1 MSSLEV
7 GQMENHRNK
16 ITISLIILLTLTI
29 GASFSLPISVYAY
42 ELGNVHGNAID
53 ENNNAL
59 YGVKVTV
66 YSSSGILITSQY
78 TNENGLFRFALYT
91 GNWKISLEKDG
102 YANVERSFAVPSVP
116 YAGLTDDPVNDP
128 VNLETIVL
136 KKALRLSTS
145 VLTRVKNP
153 GDIVLLPFTISNIG
167 DQPEE
172 VNFLTQNSAGWA
184 TRILDQSGE
193 SKKARLTSGSMN
205 LNLEVTKPST
215 ASGNSTVS
223 LTVLGRTSS
232 TLNFTIIVQERR
244 GITLSSTFPDASSEI
259 GGSINYPLSITNTGE
274 MDEAVELMW
283 VIPTGWKIQFI
294 NAEKTD
300 VLSLFLK
307 AVQSEK
313 LTVKVTPSVDA
324 TIGVYNMTVSAVS
337 KGGELRASLDLTA
350 NLRET
355 TGEVEFIS
363 TFKEAT
369 LEAGKVLQVPIQI
382 WNKGDKDTLTLLE
395 VLSIPANWKAAFN
408 YEGIYVSQMLVGAS
422 EVISLKLEV
431 TPPSI
436 VDVGSNSVV
445 FAAKTEN
452 GVVLKQIDL
461 GVNIVGSY
469 KLGLELSTLYTTVN
483 TGSSTSFTV
492 KVTNTGQ
499 SPVTTL
505 SLNVVA
511 PDGWGVSVAPVQVTS
526 LASRDSYTFN
536 VVTQIPES
544 TVAGDYMITL
554 KAQSDQVSSG
564 ETQLRV
570 TASAST
576 SWGLIGVAM
585 VVIVIIAL
593 VVVFRKFSRR

>member
-1 MSSLEV
+1 
-7 GQMENHRNK
+7 MENHRNK

-91 GNWKISLEKDG
+91 GSWKISLEKDG
-102 YANVERSFAVPSVP
+102 YVKVEISFAVPSVP

-153 GDIVLLPFTISNIG
+153 GDIVLLPFTIGNIG
-167 DQPEE
+167 DQPEIVE
-172 VNFLTQNSAGWA
+172 FLTQNSAGWA

-193 SKKARLTSGSMN
+193 IKKVLLTSGSMN
-205 LNLEVTKPST
+205 LNLEVTIPST

-232 TLNFTIIVQERR
+232 TLNFTIIIEEITPSR
-244 GITLSSTFPDASSEI
+244 GIEMTSTFPYASSAI
-259 GGSINYPLSITNTGE
+259 GESIDYPLNIANTGE
-274 MDEAVELMW
+274 MDETMEL
-283 VIPTGWKIQFI
+283 VGIIPDGWAIRFTT
-294 NAEKTD
+294 AEKID
-300 VLSLFLK
+300 VLQIFLRSG
-307 AVQSEK
+307 QSEK
-313 LTVKVTPSVDA
+313 LTVEVTPSSNA
-324 TIGVYNMTVSAVS
+324 TIGVYTMSVKALSQGSELRTSLNLTVSL
-337 KGGELRASLDLTA
+337 KRATE
-350 NLRET
+350 NLEI
-355 TGEVEFIS
+355 VS
-363 TFKEAT
+363 TFREIT
-369 LEAGKVLQVPIQI
+369 VEAGKILQYPIKI
-382 WNKGDKDTLTLLE
+382 WNTGDKDIFTLLN
-395 VLSIPANWKAAFN
+395 VLSIPNNWKAAIKS
-408 YEGIYVSQMLVGAS
+408 GDIVVSQVLVEAGQTM
-422 EVISLKLEV
+422 SLILQV
-431 TPPSI
+431 TPPS
-436 VDVGSNSVV
+436 VVETGSYKITFDAV
-445 FAAKTEN
+445 TEN
-452 GVVLKQIDL
+452 GMVLKQIEL
-461 GVNIVGSY
+461 GANIVGSY

-511 PDGWGVSVAPVQVTS
+511 PDGWSVSVAPVQVTS
-526 LASRDSYTFN
+526 LASMDSYTFN

>member
-1 MSSLEV
+1 
-7 GQMENHRNK
+7 
-16 ITISLIILLTLTI
+16 
-29 GASFSLPISVYAY
+29 
-42 ELGNVHGNAID
+42 
-53 ENNNAL
+53 
-59 YGVKVTV
+59 
-66 YSSSGILITSQY
+66 
-78 TNENGLFRFALYT
+78 
-91 GNWKISLEKDG
+91 
-102 YANVERSFAVPSVP
+102 
-116 YAGLTDDPVNDP
+116 
-128 VNLETIVL
+128 
-136 KKALRLSTS
+136 
-145 VLTRVKNP
+145 
-153 GDIVLLPFTISNIG
+153 
-167 DQPEE
+167 
-172 VNFLTQNSAGWA
+172 
-184 TRILDQSGE
+184 
-193 SKKARLTSGSMN
+193 
-205 LNLEVTKPST
+205 
-215 ASGNSTVS
+215 
-223 LTVLGRTSS
+223 
-232 TLNFTIIVQERR
+232 
-244 GITLSSTFPDASSEI
+244 
-259 GGSINYPLSITNTGE
+259 
-274 MDEAVELMW
+274 MDEAVKLMW
-283 VIPTGWKIQFI
+283 VIPTGWTIQFI

-337 KGGELRASLDLTA
+337 KDGKLRASLDLTA

-355 TGEVEFIS
+355 TGEVEVIS

-382 WNKGDKDTLTLLE
+382 WNKGDKDTLTLLQ

-408 YEGIYVSQMLVGAS
+408 YEDVYVSQILVEAS
-422 EVISLKLEV
+422 EAISLKLEV

-436 VDVGSNSVV
+436 VDVGSYSVV

-452 GVVLKQIDL
+452 GVVLQIDL

-511 PDGWGVSVAPVQVTS
+511 PDGWGVSVTPMQVTS

>member
-1 MSSLEV
+1 MSSFEV
-7 GQMENHRNK
+7 GQMENYRNK
-16 ITISLIILLTLTI
+16 ITISLIILLTLTV
-29 GASFSLPISVYAY
+29 GASFRLPISVYAY
-42 ELGNVHGNAID
+42 QQGNVHGNVID

-78 TNENGLFRFALYT
+78 TNENGFFRFAFDK
-91 GNWKISLEKDG
+91 GSWKISLEKEG
-102 YANVERSFAVPSVP
+102 YIMVERSFAVPDV
-116 YAGLTDDPVNDP
+116 GLTENPENDP
-128 VNLETIVL
+128 VKLEDIVL
-136 KKALRLSTS
+136 KTALRLTAS

-167 DQPEE
+167 DQSEE
-172 VNFLTQNSAGWA
+172 VHFLTQNSAGWA

-193 SKKARLTSGSMN
+193 IKKALLTSGSMN
-205 LNLEVTKPST
+205 LNLEVTIPST

-232 TLNFTIIVQERR
+232 TLKFTIIVQERR
-244 GITLSSTFPDASSEI
+244 DITLSSTFPDASSEI

-300 VLSLFLK
+300 ILSLFLK
-307 AVQSEK
+307 AAQSEK
-313 LTVKVTPSVDA
+313 LTVKMTPSVNA

-337 KGGELRASLDLTA
+337 KDGKLRASLDLTA

-355 TGEVEFIS
+355 TGEVEVIS

-408 YEGIYVSQMLVGAS
+408 YEGIYVSQMLVGAG

-436 VDVGSNSVV
+436 VDVGSNNVV

-469 KLGLELSTLYTTVN
+469 KLGLEPSTLYTTVN

-511 PDGWGVSVAPVQVTS
+511 PDGWSVSVAPVQVTS
-526 LASRDSYTFN
+526 LASSDSYTFN
-536 VVTQIPES
+536 IVTQIPES

-593 VVVFRKFSRR
+593 VMVFRKFSRR

>member
-16 ITISLIILLTLTI
+16 ITISLIILLTLTV
-29 GASFSLPISVYAY
+29 GASFRLPISVYAY
-42 ELGNVHGNAID
+42 KQGNVHGNAID

-78 TNENGLFRFALYT
+78 TNENGFFRFALDT
-91 GNWKISLEKDG
+91 GNWKISLEKEG
-102 YANVERSFAVPSVP
+102 YINVERSFAVPDV
-116 YAGLTDDPVNDP
+116 GLTENPENDP
-128 VNLETIVL
+128 VKLEDIVL
-136 KKALRLSTS
+136 KTALRLTAS
-145 VLTRVKNP
+145 VLTRVENP

-172 VNFLTQNSAGWA
+172 VHFLTQNSAGWA

-193 SKKARLTSGSMN
+193 IKKALLTSGSMN
-205 LNLEVTKPST
+205 LNLEVTIPST
-215 ASGNSTVS
+215 ASENSTVS

-232 TLNFTIIVQERR
+232 TLKFTIIVQERR

-259 GGSINYPLSITNTGE
+259 GGSINYPLSIANTGE

-300 VLSLFLK
+300 ILSLFLK
-307 AVQSEK
+307 AAQSEK
-313 LTVKVTPSVDA
+313 LTVKMTPSVNA

-337 KGGELRASLDLTA
+337 KDGKLRASLDLTA

-355 TGEVEFIS
+355 TGEVEVIS

-395 VLSIPANWKAAFN
+395 VLSIPVNWKAAFN
-408 YEGIYVSQMLVGAS
+408 YENVYVSQILVGAS

-436 VDVGSNSVV
+436 VDVGSNNVV

-511 PDGWGVSVAPVQVTS
+511 PDGWSVSVAPVQVTS
-526 LASRDSYTFN
+526 LASSDSYTFN
-536 VVTQIPES
+536 IVTQIPES

-576 SWGLIGVAM
+576 SWGLIGLAM
-585 VVIVIIAL
+585 VAIVIIAL

>member
-16 ITISLIILLTLTI
+16 ITISLIILLTLTV
-29 GASFSLPISVYAY
+29 GASFRLPISVYAY
-42 ELGNVHGNAID
+42 KQGNVHGNAID

-78 TNENGLFRFALYT
+78 TNENGFFRFALDT
-91 GNWKISLEKDG
+91 GNWKISLEKEG
-102 YANVERSFAVPSVP
+102 YINVERSFAVPDV
-116 YAGLTDDPVNDP
+116 GLTENPENDP
-128 VNLETIVL
+128 VKLEDIVL
-136 KKALRLSTS
+136 KTALRLTAS
-145 VLTRVKNP
+145 VLTRVENP
-153 GDIVLLPFTISNIG
+153 GDIVLLPFAISNIG

-172 VNFLTQNSAGWA
+172 VHFLTQNSAGWA

-193 SKKARLTSGSMN
+193 IKKVLLTSGSMN
-205 LNLEVTKPST
+205 LNLEVTIPST
-215 ASGNSTVS
+215 ASGNFTVS

-232 TLNFTIIVQERR
+232 TLKFTIIVQERR

-259 GGSINYPLSITNTGE
+259 GGSINYPLSIANTGE

-307 AVQSEK
+307 AAQSEK
-313 LTVKVTPSVDA
+313 LTVKVTPSVNA
-324 TIGVYNMTVSAVS
+324 TIGVCNMTVSAVS
-337 KGGELRASLDLTA
+337 KDGKLRASLDLTA

-355 TGEVEFIS
+355 TGEVEVIS

-408 YEGIYVSQMLVGAS
+408 YENVYVSQILVGAS

-436 VDVGSNSVV
+436 VDVGSNNVV

-511 PDGWGVSVAPVQVTS
+511 PDGWSVSVAPVQVTS
-526 LASRDSYTFN
+526 LASSDSYTFSI
-536 VVTQIPES
+536 VTQIPES